1 MNVHRCMNINLKM
14 IVIIS
19 YDHKKTMFLN
29 KLFMDFYG
37 MEHLPKMSH
46 HTMHSPNEGW
56 IRMFNLSTNNEKMV
70 GNK

>member
-1 MNVHRCMNINLKM
+1 
-14 IVIIS
+14 
-19 YDHKKTMFLN
+19 
-29 KLFMDFYG
+29 MDFYG